1 MDGTVS
7 WLGACSSKLEYLMG
21 RKINQL
27 STSKQ
32 QQIKYKLNTS
42 SSKVVVTIH
51 GPKKHGK
58 RNGGG
63 EGGGGG
69 GVGGGA
75 GGGAVSTQILS
86 QQSSQP
92 YPIQPWQR
100 PVGNTWQ
107 HAWSMGGGGKRGPPG
122 ETIGD
127 GG

>member
-1 MDGTVS
+1 MAAAWNEPG
-7 WLGACSSKLEYLMG
+7 GNGGGEG
-21 RKINQL
+21 
-27 STSKQ
+27 
-32 QQIKYKLNTS
+32 
-42 SSKVVVTIH
+42 
-51 GPKKHGK
+51 GGGEGGGEGGGGEGGGEG
-58 RNGGG
+58 GGG